1 MTQDYRWGDEVEIR
15 LDSGSILGNT
25 SIFRGVQSYEVRN
38 NATRR
43 LLRKEKG
50 DVKPQDWRDD
60 IQRHQLE
67 GTPRIYQI
75 GEQVDMRISRQWVPG
90 TIVNIFYKIQE
101 SSSSSGE
108 TILSYLQ
115 VHRRGQPWPQA
126 PAVAQ
131 AQPARPQAQ
140 AQQRPQA
147 PAPTPQAQAP
157 ADRKSTRL
165 NSSHT

>member
-1 MTQDYRWGDEVEIR
+1 MIAIR
-15 LDSGSILGNT
+15 RLIMIT
-25 SIFRGVQSYEVRN
+25 KSIFRGVQSYEVRN

-90 TIVNIFYKIQE
+90 TIVNIFYSIYNAFAL
-101 SSSSSGE
+101 G
-108 TILSYLQ
+108 
-115 VHRRGQPWPQA
+115 
-126 PAVAQ
+126 
-131 AQPARPQAQ
+131 
-140 AQQRPQA
+140 
-147 PAPTPQAQAP
+147 
-157 ADRKSTRL
+157 
-165 NSSHT
+165 SHTSPSTHACFRTSCLSVFMNNYL